1 MTLREL
7 KIKTNVVKRYIA
19 CDSIYKE
26 HIAYGKEAE
35 QQQKRIDKL
44 IAENADEA
52 DVRKQKEVLDETL
65 QMIPDVKKRL
75 AAAYK
80 ELQDKVENPEY
91 AGSTELE
98 EARTVL
104 AEIDPEL

>member
-7 KIKTNVVKRYIA
+7 KIKTNVVKR
-19 CDSIYKE
+19 IYKE

-52 DVRKQKEVLDETL
+52 DVRKQKEVLEETL
-65 QMIPDVKKRL
+65 QMIPDVKKRF
-75 AAAYK
+75 AKAYQDL
-80 ELQDKVENPEY
+80 EDKVEDPQYE
-91 AGSTELE
+91 GSTELE

-104 AEIDPEL
+104 AEIVIEQ